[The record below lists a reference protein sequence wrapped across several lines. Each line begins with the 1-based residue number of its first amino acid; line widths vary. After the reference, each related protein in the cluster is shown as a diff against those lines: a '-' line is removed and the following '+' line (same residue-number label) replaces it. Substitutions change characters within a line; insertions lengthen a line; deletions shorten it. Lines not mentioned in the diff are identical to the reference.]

1 MRILSVDVGI
11 KHLAHCLLDSTPEST
26 TIIDWDVLD
35 LTEQWCSCGEKAT
48 SQLNTIPLCKRHST
62 HTQRGLIDCIALCTR
77 ARIPLGTVEQMRKQL
92 TKHTKKPDVPSAYE
106 LGKSMK
112 LQYDKLGPIDLL
124 LIENQIGPL
133 ASKMKMV
140 QGMVIQY
147 WIMKGA
153 VVECI
158 SACNKLKLF
167 VTGKTTYAERKK
179 LSIQHAL
186 SVLSLNDLT
195 TDVFQRHKKKDD
207 LADTFLQAVWYLHT
221 NCGRLKI
228 KSY

>member
-1 MRILSVDVGI
+1 MKVLSVDVGI
-11 KHLAHCLLDSTPEST
+11 KHLAHCLLESHPET
-26 TIIDWDVLD
+26 TNILNWDVFD
-35 LTEQWCSCGEKAT
+35 LTEQLCYCGKKAI
-48 SQLNTIPLCKRHST
+48 SQLNQTPLCKQHACHT
-62 HTQRGLIDCIALCTR
+62 HRSLVNCISWCTQCRV
-77 ARIPLGTVEQMRKQL
+77 PLGTVEQMRKQL
-92 TKHTKKPDVPSAYE
+92 VKHTKKLEPPSVYA
-106 LGKSMK
+106 LGSAMMK
-112 LQYDKLGPIDLL
+112 HYDTLGPVELV

-140 QGMVIQY
+140 QGMVAQY

-153 VVECI
+153 KVECI

-167 VTGKTTYAERKK
+167 VSGKTTYAERKK
-179 LSIQHAL
+179 LGIQHAQT
-186 SVLSLNDLT
+186 VLALNGLE
-195 TDVFQRHKKKDD
+195 TDVFRKHKKKDD

>member
-26 TIIDWDVLD
+26 TIVNWDVLD

-48 SQLNTIPLCKRHST
+48 CQVHGIPLCKRHST
-62 HTQRGLIDCIALCTR
+62 HSKRGLVDCIALCTR
-77 ARIPLGTVEQMRKQL
+77 AKLPLGTVEQMQKTL
-92 TKHTKKPDVPSAYE
+92 AKHTKKPDVPSAYD
-106 LGKSMK
+106 LGKAMM
-112 LQYDKLGPIDLL
+112 LQYNKLGNIDLL

-153 VVECI
+153 AVECI

-179 LSIQHAL
+179 LGIQHAL
-186 SVLSLNDLT
+186 SVLSLNGLT
-195 TDVFQRHKKKDD
+195 TDVFQKHKKKDD

>member
-1 MRILSVDVGI
+1 MRVLSVDVGI
-11 KHLAHCLLDSTPEST
+11 KHLAHCVLDSTPEST
-26 TIIDWDVLD
+26 SILNWDVVD
-35 LTEQWCSCGEKAT
+35 LTEQWCSCGDKAV
-48 SQLNTIPLCKRHST
+48 SQLHQIPLCKRHAC
-62 HTQRGLIDCIALCTR
+62 HKNRNLVNCIGLCTR
-77 ARIPLGTVEQMRKQL
+77 AQLPLGTMEQMQKQL

-106 LGKSMK
+106 LGKSLMM
-112 LQYDKLGPIDLL
+112 QYDKLGPVDLVL
-124 LIENQIGPL
+124 VENQIGPL

-147 WIMKGA
+147 WVMKGA
-153 VVECI
+153 KIECI

-167 VTGKTTYAERKK
+167 VSGKTTYAERKK
-179 LSIQHAL
+179 LSIQYAK
-186 SVLSLNDLT
+186 SVLLWNDLT
-195 TDVFQRHKKKDD
+195 TDVFLHHKKKDD